1 MKALFLIFS
10 LFFAQTIF
18 AQQLHLCFK
27 SSDSAYAE
35 DPLQLSFNVIDK
47 DWANGYVQYKGQK
60 GGLLLTFGIEKII
73 EKSNEGVPTQ
83 IEYSFNELTNGKVTG
98 KYFISIVDTKVIY
111 FYYYDKRRK
120 TKINFE
126 QDFSS
131 GEKCGCNW

>member
-1 MKALFLIFS
+1 MKSLFLIFS

-27 SSDSAYAE
+27 STDSAYME
-35 DPLQLSFNVIDK
+35 DPIQLSFNVIDK

-60 GGLLLTFGIEKII
+60 GGLLLSFSVEKII
-73 EKSNEGVPTQ
+73 KEEKGKPSE
-83 IEYSFNELTNGKVTG
+83 IEYSFNELSNGKATG
-98 KYFISIVDTKVIY
+98 KYFLSIVDSKVIY